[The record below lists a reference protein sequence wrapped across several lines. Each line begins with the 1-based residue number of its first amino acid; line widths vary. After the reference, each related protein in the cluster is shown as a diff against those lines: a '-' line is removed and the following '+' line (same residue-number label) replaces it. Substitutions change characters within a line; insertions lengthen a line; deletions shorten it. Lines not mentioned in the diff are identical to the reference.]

1 MPAETHVN
9 RGPIEPDEVVQLV
22 CGRLAEILGLDAD
35 EIDLGATLV
44 GDLGADDMALLD
56 LAEMIEQE
64 LGERTVGFSIDDE
77 DLGELETVGDVI
89 DYVIHRVGTGVGA
102 GAGASVDR
110 PDPAGSS
117 GSATGAPLAGS

>member
-9 RGPIEPDEVVQLV
+9 RGPIEPDEVGRLV
-22 CGRLAEILGLDAD
+22 RERLAEILGLDD
-35 EIDLGATLV
+35 DQIVVGASLA

-77 DLGELETVGDVI
+77 DLTELETVGDII
-89 DYVIHRVGTGVGA
+89 DYVVHRVGAGSAPGSGA
-102 GAGASVDR
+102 GAGWGAAS
-110 PDPAGSS
+110 DPGADPGVPHAGS
-117 GSATGAPLAGS
+117 

>member
-9 RGPIEPDEVVQLV
+9 RGPIEPDEVGRLV
-22 CGRLAEILGLDAD
+22 RERLAEILGLDTD

-89 DYVIHRVGTGVGA
+89 DYVIHRVGAGVGT
-102 GAGASVDR
+102 SVDR
-110 PDPAGSS
+110 PEPGGSS